1 MKPISYLWLIL
12 DVYGVIDMVKTSIR
26 MIGPIFW
33 YKMTEIQTTWILSQ
47 YQIGQ
52 I

>member
-12 DVYGVIDMVKTSIR
+12 DVYGVTDMVKTSIR

-33 YKMTEIQTTWILSQ
+33 NKLTEIQTTWNFSQ
-47 YQIGQ
+47 YQISQ